1 MTKSVSRG
9 PDLLHGP
16 VFSNMTRFFLPI
28 MLGSLLQQLY
38 SMVDAVVLGRLVGK
52 TALAAVGG
60 SDLVIINLVVGFFV
74 GLSSG
79 ACVVV
84 SQHYGA
90 GEGDMVRKSVHTAIL
105 FSVVI
110 GAVMTALGILMA
122 RPVLVL
128 LDPPA
133 DTLADSIVY
142 LQWYFAGMIPSM
154 VYNMGA
160 GILRAVGDSKRP
172 LYFLIVCALANTGL
186 DLLFVAVFGLGT
198 AGAAMATSLSQ
209 LICAGLVIWVL
220 LRIPGDCRLHMSELR
235 FDSVLLRRMT
245 AIGLPA
251 GLATIM
257 YSVANVIIQKAINLL
272 GTDTAAA
279 WSIYW
284 KLDGFYWP
292 VSNAIGITVMT
303 FAGQNYGA
311 RQLDRIT
318 SVIRTGMWMHVG
330 FSALFS
336 ALLFLTRGLTVRFF
350 TDDTNVM
357 AEGSRII
364 TMLAFFYPTFC
375 CVEVLSSAMRGCGR
389 SVMPTVLTL
398 FGTCLLRLALLF
410 FVTFPHLS
418 NWTIALYNGFKFQ
431 KKRLMFSS
439 ILNASHQQ
447 NADLVGINSG
457 MKRSIVRTEGIGTLI
472 NANYTFGK
480 NAIGVKFDGEWK
492 YVNSHQEDFTN
503 LNIWNYN
510 YGLTANLNL
519 PLHLQ
524 LSTDLTMFS
533 RRGYH
538 DSSLN
543 TDDLVWNAR
552 LSYSTMKGNLIFMLD
567 GYDILSQL
575 SNITYTL
582 NGQGRTEVR
591 RNVLPQYVLFHVQY
605 RLNKKPKR

>member
-110 GAVMTALGILMA
+110 G
-122 RPVLVL
+122 
-128 LDPPA
+128 
-133 DTLADSIVY
+133 
-142 LQWYFAGMIPSM
+142 
-154 VYNMGA
+154 MGA

-220 LRIPGDCRLHMSELR
+220 LRIPGDCRLHVSELR

-410 FVTFPHLS
+410 FVTFPHLN
-418 NWTIALYNGFKFQ
+418 NWTIALCYP
-431 KKRLMFSS
+431 
-439 ILNASHQQ
+439 A
-447 NADLVGINSG
+447 
-457 MKRSIVRTEGIGTLI
+457 T
-472 NANYTFGK
+472 
-480 NAIGVKFDGEWK
+480 W
-492 YVNSHQEDFTN
+492 
-503 LNIWNYN
+503 
-510 YGLTANLNL
+510 LTT
-519 PLHLQ
+519 
-524 LSTDLTMFS
+524 S
-533 RRGYH
+533 
-538 DSSLN
+538 
-543 TDDLVWNAR
+543 
-552 LSYSTMKGNLIFMLD
+552 
-567 GYDILSQL
+567 
-575 SNITYTL
+575 
-582 NGQGRTEVR
+582 
-591 RNVLPQYVLFHVQY
+591 VLFVIYYKCFRWMPEIKQA
-605 RLNKKPKR
+605 

>member
-1 MTKSVSRG
+1 
-9 PDLLHGP
+9 
-16 VFSNMTRFFLPI
+16 
-28 MLGSLLQQLY
+28 
-38 SMVDAVVLGRLVGK
+38 
-52 TALAAVGG
+52 
-60 SDLVIINLVVGFFV
+60 
-74 GLSSG
+74 
-79 ACVVV
+79 
-84 SQHYGA
+84 
-90 GEGDMVRKSVHTAIL
+90 
-105 FSVVI
+105 
-110 GAVMTALGILMA
+110 
-122 RPVLVL
+122 
-128 LDPPA
+128 
-133 DTLADSIVY
+133 
-142 LQWYFAGMIPSM
+142 MIPSM

-303 FAGQNYGA
+303 FTGQNYGA
-311 RQLDRIT
+311 RQIDRIT

-410 FVTFPHLS
+410 FVTFPHLN
-418 NWTIALYNGFKFQ
+418 NWTIALCYP
-431 KKRLMFSS
+431 
-439 ILNASHQQ
+439 A
-447 NADLVGINSG
+447 
-457 MKRSIVRTEGIGTLI
+457 T
-472 NANYTFGK
+472 
-480 NAIGVKFDGEWK
+480 W
-492 YVNSHQEDFTN
+492 
-503 LNIWNYN
+503 
-510 YGLTANLNL
+510 LTT
-519 PLHLQ
+519 
-524 LSTDLTMFS
+524 S
-533 RRGYH
+533 
-538 DSSLN
+538 
-543 TDDLVWNAR
+543 
-552 LSYSTMKGNLIFMLD
+552 
-567 GYDILSQL
+567 
-575 SNITYTL
+575 
-582 NGQGRTEVR
+582 
-591 RNVLPQYVLFHVQY
+591 VLFVIYYKCFRWMPEIKQA
-605 RLNKKPKR
+605 

>member
-198 AGAAMATSLSQ
+198 AGAQPVA
-209 LICAGLVIWVL
+209 VD
-220 LRIPGDCRLHMSELR
+220 LRGARD
-235 FDSVLLRRMT
+235 
-245 AIGLPA
+245 
-251 GLATIM
+251 
-257 YSVANVIIQKAINLL
+257 L
-272 GTDTAAA
+272 GAAA
-279 WSIYW
+279 YSGR
-284 KLDGFYWP
+284 LP
-292 VSNAIGITVMT
+292 PACV
-303 FAGQNYGA
+303 GA
-311 RQLDRIT
+311 
-318 SVIRTGMWMHVG
+318 
-330 FSALFS
+330 AL
-336 ALLFLTRGLTVRFF
+336 
-350 TDDTNVM
+350 
-357 AEGSRII
+357 
-364 TMLAFFYPTFC
+364 
-375 CVEVLSSAMRGCGR
+375 
-389 SVMPTVLTL
+389 
-398 FGTCLLRLALLF
+398 
-410 FVTFPHLS
+410 
-418 NWTIALYNGFKFQ
+418 
-431 KKRLMFSS
+431 
-439 ILNASHQQ
+439 
-447 NADLVGINSG
+447 
-457 MKRSIVRTEGIGTLI
+457 
-472 NANYTFGK
+472 
-480 NAIGVKFDGEWK
+480 
-492 YVNSHQEDFTN
+492 
-503 LNIWNYN
+503 
-510 YGLTANLNL
+510 
-519 PLHLQ
+519 
-524 LSTDLTMFS
+524 
-533 RRGYH
+533 
-538 DSSLN
+538 
-543 TDDLVWNAR
+543 
-552 LSYSTMKGNLIFMLD
+552 
-567 GYDILSQL
+567 
-575 SNITYTL
+575 
-582 NGQGRTEVR
+582 
-591 RNVLPQYVLFHVQY
+591 
-605 RLNKKPKR
+605 